1 MFKFTITS
9 LSLIILGL
17 LFTFENLNSQWVIMK
32 HDADSLVRQGSYYI
46 YNVEFDK
53 AENCFNQIKKMYPN
67 HPAGYFLDAMVDWWK
82 ITLHRET
89 KRYDKPFEDK
99 IQKVL
104 NVCDKILDTNQ
115 HDLTAL
121 FFKAGATGYR
131 ARHYAQRESWVKA
144 ATDGASAYNLMIRCQ
159 KLAPANHDIML
170 GTGIYNY
177 FAVAIPEKFPMV
189 KPMMTFFPR
198 GDKQLGIYQLR
209 AASRKARY
217 AAVEAKVVLLQIY
230 NSFEKDYEIAQA
242 IAKELLD
249 TYNNNPYFH
258 RYYARLLVR
267 RGEQMGYEQEWREI
281 LIRSM
286 DKKVGYDNLTA
297 REAMYYIGLS
307 LMRRSEN
314 ESALKYFLKANE
326 GRIIDEDDSGFAVN
340 INIFIGNLYDKK
352 GEHNKAKP
360 YYQEVLKMK
369 EFDNSHTK
377 ARVFLERPY
386 GKK

>member
-1 MFKFTITS
+1 
-9 LSLIILGL
+9 
-17 LFTFENLNSQWVIMK
+17 
-32 HDADSLVRQGSYYI
+32 
-46 YNVEFDK
+46 
-53 AENCFNQIKKMYPN
+53 
-67 HPAGYFLDAMVDWWK
+67 
-82 ITLHRET
+82 
-89 KRYDKPFEDK
+89 
-99 IQKVL
+99 
-104 NVCDKILDTNQ
+104 
-115 HDLTAL
+115 
-121 FFKAGATGYR
+121 
-131 ARHYAQRESWVKA
+131 
-144 ATDGASAYNLMIRCQ
+144 
-159 KLAPANHDIML
+159 
-170 GTGIYNY
+170 
-177 FAVAIPEKFPMV
+177 
-189 KPMMTFFPR
+189 
-198 GDKQLGIYQLR
+198 LR

-249 TYNNNPYFH
+249 AYNNNPYFH